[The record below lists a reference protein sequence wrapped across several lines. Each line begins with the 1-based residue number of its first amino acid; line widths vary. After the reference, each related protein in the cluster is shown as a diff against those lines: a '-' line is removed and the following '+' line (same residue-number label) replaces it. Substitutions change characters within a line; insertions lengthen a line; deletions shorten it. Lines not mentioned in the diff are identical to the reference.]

1 MSGDILERTGQQQA
15 AEGSTTLSDIQDR
28 LKRAGLKVTQP
39 RIRILQILE
48 QKEGRHASAEEIYRL
63 LVEQNEDVGVATIY
77 RVLTQC
83 EQAGLVKRLQFE
95 GGKSVFELTPEHHH
109 DHIICVRCGRVE
121 EFHDEVIEAR
131 QREIADQAGFGIED
145 HSMILYGLC
154 ADCRRQ
160 SADRRAQR

>member
-1 MSGDILERTGQQQA
+1 MIYWNRCRD
-15 AEGSTTLSDIQDR
+15 GSKTLNEIPQKLR
-28 LKRAGLKVTQP
+28 QAGLKITLP

-63 LVEQNEDVGVATIY
+63 LVEQKEDVGVATIY

-95 GGKSVFELTPEHHH
+95 EGKSVFELTPEHHH
-109 DHIICVRCGRVE
+109 DHIICVNCGRVE

-131 QREIADQAGFGIED
+131 QREIADRAGFDIEE

-154 ADCRRQ
+154 ADCRKR
-160 SADRRAQR
+160 SAQGRPKT